1 MSLFPIQLDS
11 DLQSSFADIASYLLG
26 KDEPPLKYDKS
37 YPPTSG
43 NSSGQDAEGAQ
54 EYNQISKNLI
64 KSICSIMEM
73 PSSVMPL
80 LIKDLRAA
88 LHQESSDNIGFIM
101 TMFSVIYNICK
112 EMYPRDKGSST
123 RHKIGNLQL
132 TEPLESTTNNKR
144 FRRNTTSARFH
155 VQEDQD
161 VMENQPPTT
170 KSLTPTYTISLR
182 KRDQTSIAPLHTT
195 MPKNKRNVQD
205 VIVVSETLTSKDSEP
220 SSPSTSFSSNN
231 ALTEDAIEDSE
242 STNQMLY
249 QSLNKFIQEARQKVE
264 KFSSSISP
272 DKTEVKVINLVQNG
286 KNKEGWTSGL
296 ELLSNIESAQDI
308 MDCVYTQ
315 YAKAAMT
322 FTRWHESQVNLTVE
336 RLQPTE
342 AALRKASGSVTSE
355 LIYRKLAIDPGK
367 SSEDQLR
374 KNINTYLTRGRK
386 WHRLVR
392 AFGFGI
398 LFFDPWSLAKTK
410 NQELDL
416 LIAKLQADLD
426 KMVIFKGLEEQIN
439 NLFKKKR
446 TNKQQFDEYLRGKNY
461 LAAEKKKS
469 TDLELNELYD
479 EVIRS
484 STCNHLVIRETE
496 HTFDK
501 KSLLSLKPCTWL
513 EGNIITACLYL
524 SRKLDFM
531 RI

>member
-1 MSLFPIQLDS
+1 MVFLYAEAKALQQMGQRGRRGTKRRRDS
-11 DLQSSFADIASYLLG
+11 DLQSSFADVASCLPG
-26 KDEPPLKYDKS
+26 KDEPPPKYDES

-64 KSICSIMEM
+64 ESICSIMEI
-73 PSSVMPL
+73 PSSVIPL

-88 LHQESSDNIGFIM
+88 LHRESSNNIGFMM
-101 TMFSVIYNICK
+101 TMFGVIYNICK
-112 EMYPRDKGSST
+112 EMYPRDEGSST
-123 RHKIGNLQL
+123 RHKMGNLQL
-132 TEPLESTTNNKR
+132 TEPLEGTTNDKR
-144 FRRNTTSARFH
+144 FGRNTTSARFY

-161 VMENQPPTT
+161 VMENQPPIT
-170 KSLTPTYTISLR
+170 KSLTPTYAISLR

-195 MPKNKRNVQD
+195 ILKNKRNVQD
-205 VIVVSETLTSKDSEP
+205 VIVVSEMPASEDSEP

-231 ALTEDAIEDSE
+231 TLIEDAIEDSE
-242 STNQMLY
+242 GTNQMLY

-286 KNKEGWTSGL
+286 ENEEGWTSGL

-308 MDCVYTQ
+308 VDCVYTQ

-355 LIYRKLAIDPGK
+355 LIRHKLATDPGK
-367 SSEDQLR
+367 S
-374 KNINTYLTRGRK
+374 K
-386 WHRLVR
+386 
-392 AFGFGI
+392 
-398 LFFDPWSLAKTK
+398 
-410 NQELDL
+410 LDL

-426 KMVIFKGLEEQIN
+426 KIFDK
-439 NLFKKKR
+439 
-446 TNKQQFDEYLRGKNY
+446 YLRGKNY

-469 TDLELNELYD
+469 TDFELNELYD

-484 STCNHLVIRETE
+484 STCNRLVIRETE

-513 EGNIITACLYL
+513 EGDIIAACLYL
-524 SRKLDFM
+524 SRKLDF
-531 RI
+531 INDKEGVIYHYNSLGGSYKDVKVY